1 MPIINTPF
9 PNIGILNFFP
19 VFITRITLQSVCIL
33 QGISCP
39 VVWNVLHSRGVDGK
53 EVISQILFLSHNCID
68 IVRRNSVLVTHR
80 S

>member
-9 PNIGILNFFP
+9 PNIGILNFF
-19 VFITRITLQSVCIL
+19 ITQITFQSVCIL

-39 VVWNVLHSRGVDGK
+39 AVWNVLHSRGVNGK

-68 IVRRNSVLVTHR
+68 IVRRNSVLVTQR